1 MFPPLTSSNLTF
13 SQVALLFHKNPLPL
27 LLHMSSSQ
35 VRTFNNKNTLIFL
48 SLLLLFPKISHPH
61 NLLPGGRPSVWPPHS
76 PPLPRLA
83 VHVVGR
89 RHTLRCC
96 RPSHHHC
103 PHAQVSRTS
112 FHFVMSTCLLLFILE
127 LNWVTSIMILYR
139 RHIPSMSALPPLLL
153 RLEEQCAKHYYSL
166 PWMCWAEARR
176 LHILLW
182 QTLLLA

>member
-35 VRTFNNKNTLIFL
+35 VRTFNNKNTLILL

-61 NLLPGGRPSVWPPHS
+61 NLLPGGRPSVWPPHP

-96 RPSHHHC
+96 RPAHHHC
-103 PHAQVSRTS
+103 PHAQVPEEIFSLFDVNLSAVVHPGAQLGDQHHDLISQAHPLHVSSSPPAAPPRGA
-112 FHFVMSTCLLLFILE
+112 VRQALL
-127 LNWVTSIMILYR
+127 
-139 RHIPSMSALPPLLL
+139 LPPLDVLG
-153 RLEEQCAKHYYSL
+153 
-166 PWMCWAEARR
+166 
-176 LHILLW
+176 
-182 QTLLLA
+182 